1 MKSIPRRLIS
11 ATMIWPLVV
20 PLLALA
26 HHHHPVYYS
35 EELVQIE
42 GELVSYQWRN
52 PHPTWQL
59 SVTNDAGEEEL
70 WTMEAATIYL
80 LQRAGASKDM
90 FRIGDRL
97 TVSGLL
103 SRREDNLMLA
113 HTMVLP
119 DGRDIVL
126 WGKLAGRFNDAAKLV
141 NTARE
146 ERGIFRVWSLPA
158 ELFPGL
164 SPKMRQLP
172 LTEAAIAGRAAW
184 DPLDNYTLT
193 CERGGMPRIM
203 AGDDPVE
210 FIDNGETIT
219 LRMTGIERTIH
230 MDRAAPPEDTAQS
243 YLGFSI
249 GTREGGTL
257 VVTTTHINWPYLDD
271 IGTPQTEAM
280 EVVERFTLSEDQS
293 RLDLSITPSDPATF
307 TETVTVEGYLLALGE
322 EVQEFQCEYEGR
334 AGE

>member
-1 MKSIPRRLIS
+1 MKSIPRWLTS
-11 ATMIWPLVV
+11 AAMIWPLVV
-20 PLLALA
+20 PFFALA

-35 EELVQIE
+35 EEIVQVE
-42 GELVSYQWRN
+42 GELVSFQWRN

-70 WTMEAATIYL
+70 WTMEAASIYL

-97 TVSGLL
+97 TVGGLL

-126 WGKLAGRFNDAAKLV
+126 WGKLAGRFNDDAKLV
-141 NTARE
+141 DAASE
-146 ERGIFRVWSLPA
+146 EKGIFRVWSTPA
-158 ELFPGL
+158 ELFPGFE
-164 SPKMRQLP
+164 PKMRQLP
-172 LTEAAIAGRAAW
+172 FTEAAIAGRAAW

-193 CERGGMPRIM
+193 CERGGMPRVM
-203 AGDDPVE
+203 AETDPVE
-210 FIDNGETIT
+210 FIDTGETIT
-219 LRMTGIERTIH
+219 LRTIDVERTIH
-230 MDRAAPPEDTAQS
+230 MDRAAPSENTAPS
-243 YLGFSI
+243 YLGYSI
-249 GTREGGTL
+249 GAWEGGTL

-280 EVVERFTLSEDQS
+280 EVVEWFTLSEDQS

-307 TETVTVEGYLLALGE
+307 TETVTLEGYWLALGE
-322 EVQEFQCEYEGR
+322 EVPEVECEYELSP
-334 AGE
+334 GE